1 MGDDPLATR
10 IERALGTPNL
20 LDRLAKLPG
29 SEFQSLLLAVH
40 RRRAALLS
48 ARDVLRAYEAN
59 KFVQPSPIDPATL
72 LELDRLALSLLPPDY
87 EPLDLSPV
95 CPFGGSAV
103 LGAIHQNWVLAASR
117 QTEVVS
123 DPTIALALECAARR
137 RALKQSGGGDGR
149 RINLFATHRTIRSQL
164 FSPPFRQHF
173 SLIALCSAGRDAGGH
188 RFDTETLIEHLTVYL
203 DLTERTTAFHST
215 RTGLRV
221 ALTPLEGGVSAERLE
236 EHVVQPLARRFPDVR
251 FEFDHDRQNGK
262 SGYYIRTCFKVWL
275 ATREEE
281 ANVADGG
288 FTDWTQRLLSDRKER
303 ALTSGLGTEI
313 LAPFL
318 TPR

>member
-1 MGDDPLATR
+1 MGDDRLITR
-10 IERALGTPNL
+10 IERALGAPNL

-29 SEFQSLLLAVH
+29 SELQSLLLAVH

-59 KFVQPSPIDPATL
+59 KFVQPSPLDPAAL
-72 LELDRLALSLLPPDY
+72 LELDRLALSLLPPGY
-87 EPLDLSPV
+87 EPLGLSPV
-95 CPFGGSAV
+95 CPFGASAV
-103 LGAIHQNWVLAASR
+103 LGAIHQDWVLAASR

-123 DPTIALALECAARR
+123 DPTIALALECAARKQ
-137 RALKQSGGGDGR
+137 ALKQSGGDIGS
-149 RINLFATHRTIRSQL
+149 RIDLFATHRAIRSQP

-173 SLIALCSAGRDAGGH
+173 NLIALCSAGRDAGGH

-203 DLTERTTAFHST
+203 DLTGRAAAFYAT
-215 RTGLRV
+215 PIGLRV

-236 EHVVQPLARRFPDVR
+236 EYVVQRLTKRFPDVR
-251 FEFDHDRQNGK
+251 FEFDYDRQNGK
-262 SGYYIRTCFKVWL
+262 SGYYIRACFKVWL
-275 ATREEE
+275 ATSEGE
-281 ANVADGG
+281 ANLADGG